1 MGKVVYGLKNVHYAI
16 YTPGESGAAGTYGA
30 WKSIPGAV
38 SLTADADTTQ
48 NDFYADDVVYAT
60 ISASSKETGTI
71 EFACITDEMYTDLF
85 GYSNDTTSGLTYQ
98 PTDPM
103 SVTVALGYEVSGN
116 EGKMRGVRYNV
127 QFTDPSQS
135 SNTMTDS
142 TNPDTVTANYT
153 AVGRDFTIG
162 AETVNVLKAH
172 CTNAGT
178 THEAYDK
185 FWRQV
190 LIPGATIPTG
200 N

>member
-60 ISASSKETGTI
+60 ISATSRETGTI

-153 AVGRDFTIG
+153 AVGRDFAIG

-190 LIPGATIPTG
+190 LIPGATLPTG